1 MYLAKSRDQLVY
13 QLIDAIRLLSKPSF
27 LMDQASFNL
36 EDFVILD
43 FLVEQQTCTM
53 KDIVTTF
60 SLAPSTATGI
70 VDRLVAKNYVVR
82 SHSEVDRRR
91 VTLQLTSEGREAIQT
106 QWSHIMTATNASL
119 QSLSE
124 EEITTLVQ
132 LIQKISLGE

>member
-1 MYLAKSRDQLVY
+1 MSKSREQLLY

-27 LMDQASFNL
+27 LMGQAGFNL

-43 FLVEQQTCTM
+43 FLIEQQTCTM
-53 KDIVTTF
+53 KDIVVTF

-70 VDRLVAKNYVVR
+70 VDRLVANNYVTR

-106 QWSHIMTATNASL
+106 LWSHIMTAMNVSL
-119 QSLSE
+119 QALSE